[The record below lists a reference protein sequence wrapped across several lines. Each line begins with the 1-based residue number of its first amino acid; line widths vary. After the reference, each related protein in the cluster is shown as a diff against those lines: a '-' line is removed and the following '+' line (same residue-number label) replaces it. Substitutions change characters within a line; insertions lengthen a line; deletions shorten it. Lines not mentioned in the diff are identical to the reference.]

1 MKNDEKQNKLRL
13 VLTAAVLLHLGVVV
27 WHGSSHSHVPVPI
40 TFLQTVFVVIVIVLL
55 PLIGGGLMWTS
66 LRQFAV
72 WLVTLSMFGALA
84 FGVINHFILTSPDNI
99 MEVPAREWRNSFV
112 VSAYLLVVIEALG
125 TILGLVAIRSRKRT
139 A

>member
-13 VLTAAVLLHLGVVV
+13 VLTAAVLLHFGVVV
-27 WHGSSHSHVPVPI
+27 WHGSSHNHVPVPI

-72 WLVTLSMFGALA
+72 WVITLSMFGALA

-99 MEVPAREWRNSFV
+99 MEVPAHEWRSSFV
-112 VSAYLLVVIEALG
+112 LSAYLLAVIEALG
-125 TILGLVAIRSRKRT
+125 TIVGVVAIRSWKRT